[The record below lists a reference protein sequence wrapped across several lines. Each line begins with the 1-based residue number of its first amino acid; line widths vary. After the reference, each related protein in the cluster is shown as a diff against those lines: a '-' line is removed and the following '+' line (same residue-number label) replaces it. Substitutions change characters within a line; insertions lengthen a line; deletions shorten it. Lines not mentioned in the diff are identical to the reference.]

1 MLTVPWFQIFFSNRC
16 DVHALSNEREKLMKK
31 LIEVEMDG
39 QAAVK
44 QVNEMREAFRRL
56 REVSLTRNKLWKIK
70 EIIAMNFC
78 NLQKALSGNYEL
90 KIQPSYRAE
99 NID

>member
-1 MLTVPWFQIFFSNRC
+1 
-16 DVHALSNEREKLMKK
+16 MKK

-56 REVSLTRNKLWKIK
+56 REVSFSHKKKPFLKYLSKNFYRNTSCI
-70 EIIAMNFC
+70 C
-78 NLQKALSGNYEL
+78 
-90 KIQPSYRAE
+90 
-99 NID
+99 

>member
-1 MLTVPWFQIFFSNRC
+1 M
-16 DVHALSNEREKLMKK
+16 HALSNEREKLMKK

-56 REVSLTRNKLWKIK
+56 REVSLTRNKL
-70 EIIAMNFC
+70 
-78 NLQKALSGNYEL
+78 
-90 KIQPSYRAE
+90 
-99 NID
+99 